1 MKANDVNLIQRT
13 LDGDQGAFT
22 TLVNKYQ
29 KSVHALVW
37 RKIGDFH
44 IAEEITQDVFLKV
57 YERLSTLK
65 HPEHFPGWL
74 YVIATRHCNTWHR
87 KKQVPTKSLD
97 TMPTAELE
105 EICYT
110 QHEIAH
116 YEETAIEHRR
126 ELVKRLLQRLPE
138 SERTVVTLYYL
149 AEMTGEE
156 ISLFLGVSHNTV
168 RSRLHRARE
177 RLEKEES
184 IIQEVL
190 SNFQISVNLTENIMQ
205 EITRLKPVSPST
217 SKPWMP
223 WGFSLA
229 STFLVIL
236 MLGFG
241 TRALSRFQ
249 QPYNLA
255 ATSEMTIELIEAP
268 VVRALERKSDALTRF
283 GNADTPG
290 KNSGAGFQAEP
301 LLIAAA
307 QAEETDLPTAK
318 PEWVQTKGPGGV
330 SSAGLF
336 LASDQTLYAITKTG
350 LYRLTEAADAWTL
363 VSVSGPNREFDPIMA
378 EHDDTL
384 YLLTPNE
391 LLASTDDGKTWNTLG
406 ARPEGYAVALVITNA
421 AMYLIH
427 KTDIFR
433 SEDDGKQWE
442 PIGETLRAL
451 ALRALADDGLEEVRP
466 PDPAAWDRFAVNN
479 LVFRVWDAL
488 AIDNTLFMGTSWGL
502 FRFTD
507 AWEKLSVPT
516 LDGIKSLATTED
528 RLYVGTIR
536 PPEMPGNPEVPGL
549 PPKPTVF
556 SSNDLGDSWTD
567 ITPISRRHVMG
578 TVEVVTAGDTL
589 ILAGHGLRSQD
600 GGETWMTLGGD
611 QSSFSVSTAIAL
623 DENNLY
629 TGVRG
634 IRRSTDGGVTWHP
647 FMTGIVNSRVP
658 NLFVFENVLYALTPT
673 KMLKS
678 ADGGESWESVDLI
691 SAKAEAPHPRLPP
704 FFRKGFNAVTTKVAT
719 ADGVLY
725 LSNSEHEGVALFR
738 LSDADNMFLPIED
751 APDFEEDT
759 LHMEWEKKRME
770 AARNRADIGK
780 VMDQLNAVQE
790 RIYEEYQT
798 NGTFT
803 VADDT
808 VFMEYRHKL
817 YKWQF
822 GETAWDDPGGEPVWH
837 DTGLEDHAE
846 ISPIGRKGL
855 TLAVSGNTVYA
866 GKREGELFLSQDGGD
881 TWRDITENFEFP
893 FEYFK
898 EILFA
903 GSTVYVSTD
912 MGVTSS
918 RDGETWHELTD
929 VDGDRLIMDR
939 IAVEGITAYGVCDS
953 GVYQVD
959 TQTNTWKQIIPEL
972 PHTPISFAIDGDTF
986 YIGTKQNGVLRFQ
999 RDRR

>member
-1 MKANDVNLIQRT
+1 MKANDVDLIQRT

-105 EICYT
+105 EICYA

-116 YEETAIEHRR
+116 SEEAAIEHRR
-126 ELVKRLLQRLPE
+126 ELVKRLLQKLPE

-149 AEMTGEE
+149 AGMTGEE
-156 ISLFLGVSHNTV
+156 ISLFLGVSHNTI

-177 RLEKEES
+177 RLEQEES

-190 SNFQISVNLTENIMQ
+190 RNFQISVNLTENVMQ
-205 EITRLKPVSPST
+205 EIARLKPTSPSA
-217 SKPWMP
+217 SKPWIP
-223 WGFSLA
+223 WGLSFA

-249 QPYNLA
+249 QPYNLD

-283 GNADTPG
+283 GNADTLG

-307 QAEETDLPTAK
+307 QADETDLPAAK
-318 PEWVQTKGPGGV
+318 PEWIQTKGPGGV

-350 LYRLTEAADAWTL
+350 LYRLTEERDAWTF
-363 VSVSGPNREFDPIMA
+363 VSASGPNQEFDPVMA
-378 EHDDTL
+378 ERDETL

-391 LLASTDDGKTWNTLG
+391 LLASIDEGKTWNTLG
-406 ARPEGYAVALVITNA
+406 ARPEGRAVALVITDT
-421 AMYLIH
+421 AMYLIL
-427 KTDIFR
+427 KTEVFR
-433 SEDDGKQWE
+433 SEDVGKQWK

-451 ALRALADDGLEEVRP
+451 ASQALADNKLEEVRP
-466 PDPAAWDRFAVNN
+466 NAPALGDFHAIHNM
-479 LVFRVWDAL
+479 VFRIWDAL
-488 AIDNTLFMGTSWGL
+488 AIDNILFIGTSQGL
-502 FRFTD
+502 FRLTD
-507 AWEKLSVPT
+507 DWEKLPVPT
-516 LDGIKSLATTED
+516 LDGIKSLAAIKD
-528 RLYVGTIR
+528 RLYVGTIL
-536 PPEMPGNPEVPGL
+536 PHGL
-549 PPKPTVF
+549 PPPGIGPEPSASRTVF
-556 SSNDLGDSWTD
+556 ASIDLGDSWTN
-567 ITPISRRHVMG
+567 ITPMSRGHRIR
-578 TVEVVTAGDTL
+578 TAEVVTVGDTL
-589 ILAGHGLRSQD
+589 ILTGYGLHSQD
-600 GGETWMTLGGD
+600 GGKTWITLGGD
-611 QSSFSVSTAIAL
+611 LKTISVSPAIAL
-623 DENNLY
+623 DKNNLY
-629 TGVRG
+629 RGSIG

-658 NLFVFENVLYALTPT
+658 NLFAFENALYALTPT
-673 KMLKS
+673 KMFKS

-691 SAKAEAPHPRLPP
+691 GANEKTSRPVFPP
-704 FFRKGFNAVTTKVAT
+704 LLRSKGFNAFTTKLAT
-719 ADGVLY
+719 ANGVLY
-725 LSNSEHEGVALFR
+725 VSNSDGDGVTLFR
-738 LSDADNMFLPIED
+738 LSDTDNAFLPVED

-759 LHMEWEKKRME
+759 LYTELEKKRD
-770 AARNRADIGK
+770 AAIRSRYRADIDR
-780 VMDQLNAVQE
+780 VMNQLNAAQE
-790 RIYEEYQT
+790 RIYEEHQT

-803 VADDT
+803 VADDA

-817 YKWQF
+817 YRWRF
-822 GETAWDDPGGEPVWH
+822 DETAWH
-837 DTGLEDHAE
+837 DTGLKDHAE
-846 ISPIGRKGL
+846 ISPIGRKGIA
-855 TLAVSGNTVYA
+855 LAVSGNTVYA
-866 GKREGELFLSQDGGD
+866 GKRKGDLFLSQDSGD
-881 TWRDITENFEFP
+881 TWRDVTDNLTSPVEH
-893 FEYFK
+893 FK
-898 EILFA
+898 EIVFA
-903 GSTVYVSTD
+903 GSIVYVSTD
-912 MGVTSS
+912 IGVTRSS
-918 RDGETWHELTD
+918 NGEIWHALTD
-929 VDGDRLIMDR
+929 VDGNRLIMDQ
-939 IAVEGITAYGVCDS
+939 IAVDGMTTYGVCDS

-959 TQTNTWKQIIPEL
+959 NQTSTWEQIIPEL
-972 PHTPISFAIDGDTF
+972 PHTAISFAIDGDTF

-999 RDRR
+999 RDGQ